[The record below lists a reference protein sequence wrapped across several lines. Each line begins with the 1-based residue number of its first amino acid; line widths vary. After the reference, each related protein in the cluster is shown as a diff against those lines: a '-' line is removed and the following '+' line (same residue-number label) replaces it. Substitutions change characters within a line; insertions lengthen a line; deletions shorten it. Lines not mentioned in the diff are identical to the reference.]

1 MISLQPIHKNI
12 RKTLDNKSRAVS
24 RDFSDP
30 LAPVDMDVIRETYA
44 KTTWV
49 KMFSPV
55 DSTAEMVS
63 KMGPIPPGDTEKE
76 LVTGQKPGLDTVS
89 IVNGVLDKSGDMF
102 SGFDSLYRQGERG
115 GGPLAPATG
124 TDGEVKIH
132 RPIPGI
138 KDVTIDYKDGLAAIR
153 TATINW
159 TCWTFEDLEI
169 LAPHFMSTG
178 VGVLLEWG
186 WSVPGKK
193 PPLLFDEKDMVNG
206 KAYYLIQDKVIANAG
221 NYDAMAGIISNWEW
235 SLRADGGFDCTTTLT
250 SRGVNI
256 LQGDSAAPG
265 TKVVNDEGIVQPPL
279 KIFVGGLKETL
290 FDLTADGATW
300 FDATKHKDLTPIGTA
315 WKNGDKTQPPG
326 VLSWTADNTLPF
338 TNISAGPWV
347 TWGFLEDNILSRF
360 AGLVTGEN
368 GRPVS
373 SFRSIE
379 PVLKGDDGQY
389 EDNDGNGVDNP
400 FEARFQ
406 SVIIRN
412 SEWLLT
418 PSFNRWI
425 LPGQFPAGEIAPEHF
440 GIKVVKDY
448 GDFIMDVHKN
458 ALSDETY
465 FKDFAVDKND
475 KNKGGYLRNILISYD
490 LIEDAFSDAINVKDG
505 MSNLFDEFTK
515 DLDGYW
521 NFNLITDIHN
531 PGNTKVVDTNQTHE
545 TVKSL
550 LENREGK
557 ENPDSKL
564 FVFPSWGEKSIVK
577 SQTLNQKIPNAMAI
591 SAMYAQTSDNKDAAT
606 PEGQAMAKLSS
617 SDGAKDKSQPNVHFP
632 DRIGKTN
639 AYGSISPYG
648 DLEKGKYYSSDKLDN
663 SAIPNGQTFGSKHG
677 VEFDLDM
684 AELLKY
690 YLKATQASDK
700 ASKEK
705 TKKDIQEEKEK
716 QKQKRVQADTMRT
729 KDLARKNFEELVIK
743 KKLDVKGMEEH
754 SWWEFIDQTYF
765 TVYNRDGNLSEAFE
779 YYVLPGHTMIEYI
792 HGTTLPLN
800 TDENPD
806 EADKIKKIDMPIPIE
821 LEITIDGTGG
831 IIPGNPFQVDYIPQ
845 RYNKYTVFQSLSVG
859 HTIDSSNWTTT
870 IKGQIRVSMDKIKD

>member
-1 MISLQPIHKNI
+1 
-12 RKTLDNKSRAVS
+12 
-24 RDFSDP
+24 
-30 LAPVDMDVIRETYA
+30 MDVIRETYA

-55 DSTAEMVS
+55 DSTAGMVTNPDEPLS
-63 KMGPIPPGDTEKE
+63 TTNPKSEPN
-76 LVTGQKPGLDTVS
+76 QKPGLNTVS

-102 SGFDSLYRQGERG
+102 SGFDSLYKQIEMA
-115 GGPLAPATG
+115 GPLAPTTG
-124 TDGEVKIH
+124 TDAKVKSH

-138 KDVTIDYKDGLAAIR
+138 KDVSIDYEGGLSAIR
-153 TATINW
+153 KATINW

-169 LAPHFMSTG
+169 LTPHFMSTG

-186 WSVPGKK
+186 WSVPGKID
-193 PPLLFDEKDMVNG
+193 PAMLIDEKDMLNG

-235 SLRADGGFDCTTTLT
+235 TLRSDGGFDCTTTLT

-290 FDLTADGATW
+290 YDLTADGHW
-300 FDATKHKDLTPIGTA
+300 FDADTHKGLTPIGTP
-315 WKNGDKTQPPG
+315 WNKESKTQPPG

-360 AGLVTGEN
+360 AGLVTDN

-379 PVLKGDDGQY
+379 PVLFGPDGQY
-389 EDNDGNGVDNP
+389 EGNDGKGVDNP
-400 FEARFQ
+400 YQAKFQ

-425 LPGQFPAGEIAPEHF
+425 LPGQFPAGEIAPE
-440 GIKVVKDY
+440 GSDLNPLNWISDY

-458 ALSDETY
+458 AFANETY

-490 LIEDAFSDAINVKDG
+490 LIEDAFSDAINVKEG
-505 MSNLFDEFTK
+505 MSNLFDEFNK

-521 NFNLITDIHN
+521 NFNMISDIHS
-531 PGNTKVVDTNQTHE
+531 PGNIKVVDTNQTHE

-550 LENREGK
+550 LEDRYPT
-557 ENPDSKL
+557 NPDPNVKGKKNPESKL
-564 FVFPSWGEKSIVK
+564 FLFPSWGEKSIVK

-606 PEGQAMAKLSS
+606 SEGQGVAKLSS
-617 SDGAKDKSQPNVHFP
+617 PDGAKDQSQPNVHFP
-632 DRIGKTN
+632 DRIGKTD
-639 AYGSISPYG
+639 AYGSTNPYG
-648 DLEKGKYYSSDKLDN
+648 DKENGKYYSSDELDTT
-663 SAIPNGQTFGSKHG
+663 AIPSGKTFGSKRG

-684 AELLKY
+684 EQLLFY
-690 YLKATQASDK
+690 YLAATQASDN
-700 ASKEK
+700 ATKEK

-729 KDLARKNFEELVIK
+729 KLLAREHFEDLVNIGNVDVENMK
-743 KKLDVKGMEEH
+743 EHGFFDKL
-754 SWWEFIDQTYF
+754 DQTYF

-792 HGTTLPLN
+792 HGTTLP
-800 TDENPD
+800 TDPNAE
-806 EADKIKKIDMPIPIE
+806 KIKKIDMPIPIE

-859 HTIDSSNWTTT
+859 HTIDASNWTTT

>member
-12 RKTLDNKSRAVS
+12 RKTLDSKSRAVS

-30 LAPVDMDVIRETYA
+30 LDPVNLDVIRETYA

-55 DSTAEMVS
+55 DNSA
-63 KMGPIPPGDTEKE
+63 GG
-76 LVTGQKPGLDTVS
+76 GLDTVS
-89 IVNGVLDKSGDMF
+89 IVNGILDKSGDMF
-102 SGFDSLYRQGERG
+102 SGFDSLYRQGEKG
-115 GGPLAPATG
+115 GGPLAPTTG
-124 TDGEVKIH
+124 TDGEVKSH

-159 TCWTFEDLEI
+159 TCWTFEDLET
-169 LAPHFMSTG
+169 LGPHFMSTG

-186 WSVPGKK
+186 WSVPGKTQS
-193 PPLLFDEKDMVNG
+193 LLFNEEDMVNG

-235 SLRADGGFDCTTTLT
+235 TLRDDGGFDITTTLT

-265 TKVVNDEGIVQPPL
+265 TKVVNDDGIAQPPL

-290 FDLTADGATW
+290 YDLCLKGSWWEAST
-300 FDATKHKDLTPIGTA
+300 HKELTPIGEA
-315 WKNGDKTQPPG
+315 WNKESKTQPPG
-326 VLSWTADNTLPF
+326 VLSWTVNNWLPF
-338 TNISAGPWV
+338 TDISAGPWV

-360 AGLVTGEN
+360 AGLVTGDT

-379 PVLKGDDGQY
+379 PVLFEDDGQY

-425 LPGQFPAGEIAPEHF
+425 LPGQFPAGEIAPE
-440 GIKVVKDY
+440 GSDLNPLNWISDY

-458 ALSDETY
+458 AFANETY
-465 FKDFAVDKND
+465 FKNFAVDEND
-475 KNKGGYLRNILISYD
+475 PSKGGYLRNILISYD
-490 LIEDAFSDAINVKDG
+490 LIEDAFRDAINVKEG
-505 MSNLFDEFTK
+505 MSNLFDEFNK

-521 NFNLITDIHN
+521 NFNMIPDIHN
-531 PGNTKVVDTNQTHE
+531 PGNIKVVDTNQTHE
-545 TVKSL
+545 TVSTL
-550 LENREGK
+550 LEDRYPTNPTTEGK
-557 ENPDSKL
+557 VNPDSKL
-564 FVFPSWGEKSIVK
+564 FLFPSWGEKSIVK

-591 SAMYAQTSDNKDAAT
+591 SAMYAQTSDPDKKDAAT
-606 PEGQAMAKLSS
+606 PEGQAIAKISS
-617 SDGAKDKSQPNVHFP
+617 PSGSIDQSQPKVSFP
-632 DRIGKTN
+632 DRIGPTK
-639 AYGSISPYG
+639 AYGSTSPYG
-648 DLEKGKYYSSDKLDN
+648 ELENGKYYSSDKKDTT
-663 SAIPNGQTFGSKHG
+663 AIPNGETFGLGHG
-677 VEFDLDM
+677 VAFDLDLDK
-684 AELLKY
+684 LLFY
-690 YLKATQASDK
+690 YLQAKNASDT
-700 ASKEK
+700 ATKEK
-705 TKKDIQEEKEK
+705 NEEQIKKDKAAAKQEK
-716 QKQKRVQADTMRT
+716 VQAETQRT
-729 KDLARKNFEELVIK
+729 KDKAKTNFEALITK
-743 KKLDVKGMEEH
+743 KSLEVDSEERAIWDFLDQ
-754 SWWEFIDQTYF
+754 SYF
-765 TVYNRDGNLSEAFE
+765 TVYNRDGELSESFE
-779 YYVLPGHTMIEYI
+779 YSVLPGHTMIEYI
-792 HGTTLPLN
+792 HGTTLPMDPN
-800 TDENPD
+800 AE
-806 EADKIKKIDMPIPIE
+806 KVKKIDMPIPIE

-870 IKGQIRVSMDKIKD
+870 IKGQIRVAMDKIKD